1 MPRRVSSG
9 WPAVAEAPLAVVVGA
24 SAGGVHALGTLL
36 AGMSPSIC
44 CPLIV
49 VCHTGSED
57 VEMLRDVLALKS
69 ALPVQEAQER
79 HMPRPG
85 IAHLAPAGYHL
96 LMEVD
101 GCFAL
106 SVDDRV
112 CYSRPA
118 IDVLFE
124 SAAAVHHARLIA
136 VVLTG
141 ANHDGAAGLKAIR
154 RAGGLA
160 IVQSPADAIAA
171 AMPEAAIRIA
181 GADHILPL
189 AGIAPLLN
197 SLCLP

>member
-1 MPRRVSSG
+1 MRRRVCSG
-9 WPAVAEAPLAVVVGA
+9 WPIVAEVPSAVVVGC

-36 AGMSPSIC
+36 SALAPNLL

-69 ALPVQEAQER
+69 AIPVQEAAER
-79 HMPRPG
+79 HAPRPG
-85 IAHLAPAGYHL
+85 IAYLAPAGYHL
-96 LMEVD
+96 MLESD
-101 GCFAL
+101 GHFAL
-106 SVDDRV
+106 TVDARV
-112 CYSRPA
+112 CYSRPS

-124 SAAAVHHARLIA
+124 SAASVHRERLIG

-141 ANHDGAAGLKAIR
+141 ANDDGAKGLKAIR
-154 RAGGLA
+154 DAGGLA
-160 IVQSPADAIAA
+160 IVQSPADAVAT

-197 SLCLP
+197 CLCRS